1 MLVSG
6 AATHNVSALI
16 ARALVG
22 RGSGLSS
29 LLGAPT
35 NLILAMTPAYSIVLI
50 ALLVSLNQYML
61 LLFKRIQIRQNKL
74 MSYSTEVIN
83 HC

>member
-6 AATHNVSALI
+6 AATHDASALI

-35 NLILAMTPAYSIVLI
+35 SLILAMTPAYSIVLL

-61 LLFKRIQIRQNKL
+61 FLFKIIQIRQNKL
-74 MSYSTEVIN
+74 ISYSP
-83 HC
+83 

>member
-35 NLILAMTPAYSIVLI
+35 NLILAMTPAYSVVLI
-50 ALLVSLNQYML
+50 TLLVSFNQYM

-74 MSYSTEVIN
+74 ISYSP
-83 HC
+83 